1 MICPKCQKKNNKEE
15 SIDFISNINSFKRTR
30 KCDCGNKFTT
40 FEVVS
45 DVHIDKASI
54 KFDSL
59 IKRKIPKRT
68 KWQDWRFLCYARQHY
83 LNVLTEIKKILK
95 KKNLE
100 KKFEDGTLEVQ
111 SIESNIR
118 GKICYQF
125 KDIKTNKEYKFLAN
139 NLKMRSIRKV
149 LAHPDYWTNRKLHLN
164 KQDDPSEQEKKDEE
178 RQFVKSLNHKKT
190 GIRSSKYNL
199 QFLKQDDLLKD
210 YFISRGE
217 EEFWFMWKNTR

>member
-1 MICPKCQKKNNKEE
+1 MICPKCQKKKNKEV

-45 DVHIDKASI
+45 DVHIDKANI

-59 IKRKIPKRT
+59 IKRKVPKRT
-68 KWQDWRFLCYARQHY
+68 TWQDWRFLCYAREHY
-83 LNVLTEIKKILK
+83 LNVLLEITKILK
-95 KKNLE
+95 KENLE

-149 LAHPDYWTNRKLHLN
+149 LKHSDYWKNRKLYLN
-164 KQDDPSEQEKKDEE
+164 KKNDPSEQEKKDEE
-178 RQFVKSLNHKKT
+178 RQFIKSLNHKKT

-199 QFLKQDDLLKD
+199 QFLKQDDLIKD
-210 YFISRGE
+210 RFISRGE